1 MADTNKDNGVV
12 IKITADISDFQNKIN
27 SVVSKLSETDA
38 KVEKYKKQIQS
49 IGKSK
54 IPGMGQF
61 KSDMQGLIKTYEQQS
76 KSIKVIKD
84 GMDSFQSAIGRLNA
98 KYAEQQSEATK
109 TQGVLDGLKRQYD
122 ELQRSIEGKQAKP
135 SMFMKHSKEA
145 KAAAVAVQEQNNAI
159 IYAQAQIDKLT
170 QEYNKLSDAEKAG
183 TKGRG
188 IAAQIEQ
195 QNKAIE
201 EAQQKLPELKK
212 RYEELSGA
220 VTAERGTLSAQKAAL
235 AIKTQ
240 MDEVAGTLANQKEA
254 MKETEAELASL
265 SERYIATGHGALSL
279 VRDMNQTGEQMD
291 AISSSIG
298 KALKAEEL
306 NAKLKSIGNTLSNI
320 GKKIGGAVL
329 SNIRK
334 LGSGLA
340 SVAKNAVETVK
351 AHNILAVTSD
361 RLGKIFNRLGST
373 FSRMLMRMLAR
384 AVFQNIGNAMKA
396 LALQFSSFNDAM
408 NSMGASANQL
418 TGQIVAAFSPLIESI
433 APIINQL
440 IGMIVNLMNAVSQL
454 FAILGGQSTWR
465 RAIKGAYDYSGA
477 MSAAAGSASSAKDA
491 QEEYNRTLFSFD
503 EIHKLNEQNDKS
515 SSGSGGGG
523 GGSGS
528 GDESAFQYV
537 EEDLP
542 KNKFTEWADKLA
554 GAFKAHDWKTLG
566 STVADGVNAA
576 FSWVDNQI
584 KWENAG
590 TKITTITSGIADT
603 LNSFL
608 SKTNWESVGKT
619 VGDGLETILKT
630 AISLQTKIDWKEL
643 GKSIASS
650 INGLFTG
657 LNLSTAATAFTNK
670 INNIFDALSG
680 FNTKIDWTALST
692 NITNGLS
699 TLFTNFD
706 WSGNAKAISDF
717 VTGMVGA
724 IGDVISKTDWKALG
738 TGIAKALEKLDW
750 KSLLEGVGKIIIG
763 VITGIFDIFGGLVDE
778 LTLSP
783 ALKELRDSS
792 TEVKK
797 IVSDLDDSLQQHK
810 QGYETQKAGL
820 DALIEK
826 IDALSVAGD
835 IDGAREAIALLLQQY
850 PELEKYINDTGDGF
864 NTLASEVSA
873 AGDALIRYSQIEVIK
888 EDYEKVLANQEQA
901 YQSLIT
907 AQNESAAAEE
917 NYNLVRDSAGKK
929 IEQLVASGLDYN
941 TAQMLVNNEL
951 ETAKDRLDDANTAL
965 ETAKSDYRATENQ
978 ANAYRTEIYKLDE
991 TTTDLTDKQDKNS
1004 DATENNKKKQ
1014 IDLQTVLNK
1023 SKDYLQKVTNGVKTY
1038 SGHMKSAGSTT
1049 KTETDKMSLGFN
1061 GVSSTISTHFHT
1073 AMSKV
1078 PLVVKDAFSNSNKEL
1093 ETSGGQINKT
1103 TAEIAK
1109 TITDNMTIDLFGK
1122 GEKAGNTWLSGFTGE
1137 KMPETTGAEA
1147 DEVDSNLTL
1156 DETEHGKQTG
1166 STYKSGFSGQKISE
1180 HVFGF
1185 INKIKDHFAG
1195 IDETESGKKTG
1206 STFNTGINGQK
1217 IADNVHAAINKINAF
1232 FKDTDETA
1240 NGKQA
1245 GSTFNAGL
1253 NGQKIADNANTNI
1266 KKLLSFFGINLD
1278 ANGKKAGSSFNTG
1291 LNGQKLPDNASA
1303 TAGKILK
1310 AMGVDLTEKGKSA
1323 GKTFI
1328 NGFGTLDAKSIT
1340 DKIKQALGLD
1350 LTKTGKDAGTSYGTG
1365 ISQTITSGIDTASI
1379 KRDLNYKLD
1388 FDLSSAGKSAG
1399 ESFGSALKTAITST
1413 YIPTPHLVNTGTNR
1427 IWVNGNEVK
1436 TPNFI
1441 NEWYANGGL
1450 PDAGQIFIA
1459 NEEYQNPELVGT
1471 IGHRAAVANSS
1482 QIVEGITSG
1491 VARGVAEAMALNGGR
1506 GQQQSGDIVIRI
1518 GNEEIFRMAK
1528 NGEKKYTKRTSP
1540 VRAI

>member
-12 IKITADISDFQNKIN
+12 IKITADISDFQSKIN
-27 SVVSKLSETDA
+27 NVVSKLAEAEA
-38 KVEKYKKQIQS
+38 KVSRYQKQIADASGFKSLKGYVQDMKPLVKQYDTQAKTINRTINALNAYSDKIAQTKAVYAAQQADISRTESS
-49 IGKSK
+49 IARYEHKMLQLKKTLDDFYSLRKMADRRTGEIGELEGRMKQLEGLRDIQADKLEKQEKAAQKTEQAIISLTKKYDDLLNQADSAADKMVDVSSEMERTEGKNNFAVSILDAFSK
-54 IPGMGQF
+54 I
-61 KSDMQGLIKTYEQQS
+61 
-76 KSIKVIKD
+76 
-84 GMDSFQSAIGRLNA
+84 
-98 KYAEQQSEATK
+98 
-109 TQGVLDGLKRQYD
+109 
-122 ELQRSIEGKQAKP
+122 
-135 SMFMKHSKEA
+135 
-145 KAAAVAVQEQNNAI
+145 NNAI
-159 IYAQAQIDKLT
+159 QPFLT
-170 QEYNKLSDAEKAG
+170 RISGIRN
-183 TKGRG
+183 G
-188 IAAQIEQ
+188 IAVAFEGAS
-195 QNKAIE
+195 KVVKPFVATLE
-201 EAQQKLPELKK
+201 KLGVLKTI
-212 RYEELSGA
+212 RAALNGISGA
-220 VTAERGTLSAQKAAL
+220 
-235 AIKTQ
+235 
-240 MDEVAGTLANQKEA
+240 
-254 MKETEAELASL
+254 MK
-265 SERYIATGHGALSL
+265 
-279 VRDMNQTGEQMD
+279 
-291 AISSSIG
+291 
-298 KALKAEEL
+298 KF
-306 NAKLKSIGNTLSNI
+306 
-320 GKKIGGAVL
+320 
-329 SNIRK
+329 
-334 LGSGLA
+334 GSGIIGLITQHRLLENA
-340 SVAKNAVETVK
+340 SK
-351 AHNILAVTSD
+351 
-361 RLGKIFNRLGST
+361 RLSSAFSRLGST
-373 FSRMLMRMLAR
+373 FSRMLMRMIAR

-542 KNKFTEWADKLA
+542 KNKLTEWADKLA

-576 FSWVDNQI
+576 FAWVDNQI

-608 SKTNWESVGKT
+608 SKTDWKSVGKT

-643 GKSIASS
+643 GESIASS

-657 LNLSTAATAFTNK
+657 LNLSTAATDFTNK
-670 INNIFDALSG
+670 INNIFSVLSG

-692 NITNGLS
+692 NISNGLT

-706 WSGNAKAISDF
+706 WSGNAEAISDF
-717 VTGMVGA
+717 VVGMIGA

-750 KSLLEGVGKIIIG
+750 KSLLEDVGEIIIG

-797 IVSDLDDSLQQHK
+797 IVSDLDDALQQNK

-888 EDYEKVLANQEQA
+888 EDYEKALANQEQA
-901 YQSLIT
+901 YQNLLT

-951 ETAKDRLDDANTAL
+951 ETTKDRLDDANTAL

-991 TTTDLTDKQDKNS
+991 TITDLTDTQDKNS
-1004 DATENNKKKQ
+1004 DATENGKKKQ

-1023 SKDYLQKVTNGVKTY
+1023 SRDYLQKTSNGLKTY

-1049 KTETDKMSLGFN
+1049 KTESEKMSLGFA
-1061 GVSSTISTHFHT
+1061 GVSSTISNRFHT

-1078 PLVVKDAFSNSNKEL
+1078 PLVVEDAFSKSNKEL
-1093 ETSGGQINKT
+1093 ETSGGKINKT

-1137 KMPETTGAEA
+1137 KLPETTGAEA

-1206 STFNTGINGQK
+1206 STFNAGINGQK

-1245 GSTFNAGL
+1245 GSTFNTGL

-1266 KKLLSFFGINLD
+1266 KKLLSFFGIDLGGS
-1278 ANGKKAGSSFNTG
+1278 GKKAGSSFNTG
-1291 LNGQKLPDNASA
+1291 LNGQKLPDNASS

-1323 GKTFI
+1323 GKTFV

-1340 DKIKQALGLD
+1340 DKVKQALGLD

-1365 ISQTITSGIDTASI
+1365 ISQTITSGIDTTTI
-1379 KRDLNYKLD
+1379 KRDLNSKLD

-1413 YIPTPHLVNTGTNR
+1413 YVPTPHLVNTGTQR
-1427 IWVNGNEVK
+1427 LWVNGTEVK

-1441 NEWYANGGL
+1441 NEWYANGGF

-1459 NEEYQNPELVGT
+1459 NEQYNNPELVGT

-1506 GQQQSGDIVIRI
+1506 GQQQQGGDIVIRI